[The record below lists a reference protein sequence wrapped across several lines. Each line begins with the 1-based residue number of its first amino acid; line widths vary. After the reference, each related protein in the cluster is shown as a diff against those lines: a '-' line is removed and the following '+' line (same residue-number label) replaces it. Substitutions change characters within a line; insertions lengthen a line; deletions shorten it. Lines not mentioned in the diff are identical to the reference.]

1 MVYITTKHVHPQD
14 LSYLGDLIMSSKFHT
29 HVPIH
34 MYSYFTAKDNLDK
47 IEKNVFNIQFSAE
60 REVIDTT
67 KFHLTFGSTAT
78 DIEEKKIWYPYLLK
92 KNPYELLLKNKI
104 LNEPTKF
111 CSFVV
116 LNHRCEMRNKFF
128 DYVCEKYKKVDSL
141 GKHKRNVEDSL
152 AAEVEKYSYYD
163 HRYLEVLSKYK
174 FMICFENES
183 EPFYITEKLANA
195 WLAGCIPIYWGMKD
209 IEYVINKKAFIHI
222 KDENDFPTAL
232 ERIKEL
238 DTNPE
243 MYEKMR
249 KQSFFQYDKV
259 PYFFTKDYY
268 VEKINEVFD
277 RTFSK
282 KVEKKKNVISYSLY
296 GTKLIYLKGAIRN
309 AELSQLLY
317 PGWELWFYTDNSV
330 DKTIVDKLREFKHI
344 RIIDIDISKLPN
356 DNWAKCYRY
365 TPMDDSKVEIML
377 SRDTDSR
384 FSIREVNSV
393 NEWIASGKTFHIM
406 RDHPCHNVPILGGAY
421 GSRKIKE
428 FKFIPNM
435 MQYINMQGWEID
447 QVFMREKVYPLIKD
461 DCIIH
466 AAFYKNEK
474 HALDFPDKYI
484 DKHFVGEYI
493 DENEVRGGQYKDIPD
508 NMSL

>member
-1 MVYITTKHVHPQD
+1 
-14 LSYLGDLIMSSKFHT
+14 
-29 HVPIH
+29 
-34 MYSYFTAKDNLDK
+34 
-47 IEKNVFNIQFSAE
+47 
-60 REVIDTT
+60 
-67 KFHLTFGSTAT
+67 
-78 DIEEKKIWYPYLLK
+78 
-92 KNPYELLLKNKI
+92 
-104 LNEPTKF
+104 
-111 CSFVV
+111 
-116 LNHRCEMRNKFF
+116 
-128 DYVCEKYKKVDSL
+128 
-141 GKHKRNVEDSL
+141 
-152 AAEVEKYSYYD
+152 
-163 HRYLEVLSKYK
+163 
-174 FMICFENES
+174 MICFENES

-222 KDENDFPTAL
+222 KDEKDFPAAL

-249 KQSFFQYDKV
+249 REPFFQYDKV
-259 PYFFTKDYY
+259 PYFFTKEYY

-277 RTFSK
+277 SYN
-282 KVEKKKNVISYSLY
+282 EKKKNVISYSLY
-296 GTKLIYLKGAIRN
+296 GTKPIYLKGAIRN

-317 PGWELWFYTDNSV
+317 PGWELWFYTDKAV
-330 DKTIVDKLREFKHI
+330 DKTIVDKLREFKHV

-365 TPMDDSKVEIML
+365 IPMDDPKVEIML

-421 GSRKIKE
+421 GSRKIKD